1 MPLKLFSLTDRY
13 SENKSQKIIV
23 LMNGVPK
30 SGYLND
36 PKQT

>member
-23 LMNGVPK
+23 LMKVWLEVG
-30 SGYLND
+30 
-36 PKQT
+36 T